1 VLFLVGYLL
10 SLLLIWIALAAIGR
24 RMYSSVWMTLALA
37 AAFTLR
43 HRIPRTSANSF
54 EPYFHP
60 RMLAFAVG
68 ALAIAALLRRRR
80 GLAVALVAVSGFIH
94 VTTGLWFVVL
104 IGTAIVALDRGM
116 RKPALAGIGAA
127 IVLLAWAAT
136 AGPLQNAFTTMDPTW
151 LSVVANKDS
160 LFASDWPVWA
170 WAINLTLIVVAWTT
184 HLARRRQRTATIEE
198 YALVCGATAL
208 VLLFLVTLPLVLMKV
223 AFPVQ
228 LQISRVF
235 WLVEFVALISIVG
248 LGRTDRVASTVAVVL
263 ILLSVGRGA
272 YVMAVEHP
280 ERTLVAVHL
289 PVSDWDDAMRWIR
302 QQPIDTHVL
311 ADPGHAWKYGTSVRV
326 SAERDV
332 FLEEVKDSAMA
343 IYSRDVAL
351 RYAERATAAGEFST
365 MTAGRVRDLANRYG
379 LDYFVAEADLPLP
392 IAYRNRRF
400 KVYELR
406 P

>member
-1 VLFLVGYLL
+1 
-10 SLLLIWIALAAIGR
+10 
-24 RMYSSVWMTLALA
+24 MYSSVWLTLALA

-68 ALAIAALLRRRR
+68 ALAIAALLRRRT
-80 GLAVALVAVSGFIH
+80 GLAVALVTISGFIH
-94 VTTGLWFVVL
+94 VTTGLWFVIL

-116 RKPALAGIGAA
+116 RKPALVGVTGAT
-127 IVLLAWAAT
+127 VLLAWAAT
-136 AGPLQNAFTTMDPTW
+136 AGPLRTAFTTMDVTW

-160 LFASDWPVWA
+160 LFASDWPLWA
-170 WAINLTLIVVAWTT
+170 WAINLAFIVVAWMT
-184 HLARRRQRTATIEE
+184 HLARRRQGTATIEE

-208 VLLFLVTLPLVLMKV
+208 VLVFLVSLPLVLMKV
-223 AFPVQ
+223 ALPVQ

-235 WLVEFVALISIVG
+235 WLVEFVALIVVVG
-248 LGRTDRVASTVAVVL
+248 FARGNGIAMAVALVL
-263 ILLSVGRGA
+263 VTLSVGRGA

-280 ERTLVAVHL
+280 ARSLMAVHL
-289 PVSDWDDAMRWIR
+289 PVSAWDDAMRWIR

-332 FLEEVKDSAMA
+332 FLEEVKDSAIA
-343 IYSRDVAL
+343 IYSREVAL
-351 RYAERATAAGEFST
+351 RHAERATAISEFDRI
-365 MTAGRVRDLANRYG
+365 TAGRARDLANRYD
-379 LDYFVAEADLPLP
+379 LDYLVAEADLPLP
-392 IAYRNRRF
+392 VAYRNAQF
-400 KVYELR
+400 KIYSLR
-406 P
+406 AATSRSDARAPFPRTETRQTP

>member
-1 VLFLVGYLL
+1 
-10 SLLLIWIALAAIGR
+10 
-24 RMYSSVWMTLALA
+24 MYSSVWMTLALA

-116 RKPALAGIGAA
+116 RKPALTGIGGA

-136 AGPLQNAFTTMDPTW
+136 AGPLQNAFTTMDATW

-160 LFASDWPVWA
+160 LFASDWPLWA
-170 WAINLTLIVVAWTT
+170 WAVNLAVIVVAWTT
-184 HLARRRQRTATIEE
+184 HLARRRQGTATIEE

-208 VLLFLVTLPLVLMKV
+208 VLLFLVTLPLVVMRV

-235 WLVEFVALISIVG
+235 WLVEFVALISVVG
-248 LGRTDRVASTVAVVL
+248 LGRTDRVASTAAVAL

-280 ERTLVAVHL
+280 ERSLVAVHL

-351 RYAERATAAGEFST
+351 RYAERATAASEFST

-392 IAYRNRRF
+392 IAYRNRQF